1 MFNKEFIKI
10 LILIIEPKL
19 TFAISR
25 VPLPRMTACTV
36 ALEQIWNDFRVNLVV
51 AFEILRTVVLPERL
65 GPFSLIRQIPKKLL
79 LISISPEKG
88 DWVS

>member
-1 MFNKEFIKI
+1 MKI

-36 ALEQIWNDFRVNLVV
+36 ALEQIWNDFCVNLAV
-51 AFEILRTVVLPERL
+51 AFEILRTIVLPERPDL
-65 GPFSLIRQIPKKLL
+65 FFL
-79 LISISPEKG
+79 
-88 DWVS
+88 

>member
-1 MFNKEFIKI
+1 MFNKEFIKILI

-36 ALEQIWNDFRVNLVV
+36 VLEQIWNDFRVNLAV
-51 AFEILRTVVLPERL
+51 AFEILRTLVLPERPDRFFL
-65 GPFSLIRQIPKKLL
+65 
-79 LISISPEKG
+79 
-88 DWVS
+88 